1 LFEKFDQKNG
11 MNQNG
16 DLSSSIEE
24 NLLYKDALISFLS
37 TLILEGTTV
46 ETNLY
51 HNFTEKF

>member
-1 LFEKFDQKNG
+1 MFEKFDQKSG